1 MYLDGFL
8 AFYYT
13 LYLEKITKLHECG
26 SENYF
31 TVDAEDISF
40 SALVL
45 ILCSE

>member
-1 MYLDGFL
+1 MDSLHFIIL
-8 AFYYT
+8 T
-13 LYLEKITKLHECG
+13 LYLVKITKLHECG